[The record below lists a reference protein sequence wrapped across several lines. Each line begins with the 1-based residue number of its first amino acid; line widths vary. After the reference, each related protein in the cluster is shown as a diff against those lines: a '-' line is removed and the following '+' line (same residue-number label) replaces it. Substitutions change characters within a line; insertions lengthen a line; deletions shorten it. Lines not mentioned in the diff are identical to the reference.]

1 MTLLLKN
8 KEILPL
14 LAMPKAIEAVEG
26 AFRQQGNRQVSEHAP
41 FMVLAGGGKGGMRV
55 ITGALQ
61 ASGHMV
67 VSLGGG
73 TGPTIGAPPPEARRG
88 GIVCLTDLA
97 GNPLAVMSQAFG
109 TLRTG
114 AVVGLAARYLAKAD
128 SKRVGL
134 IGPGRNAYDVLRGV
148 ACVRPI
154 ESVRV
159 FGRNPENREAFAK
172 QATEAVGLPVEPVG
186 SAREAVEG
194 MDIVLTQT
202 ASLEPVFDPDWLEA
216 GQFISASGIGRV
228 SEVHPDVFLR
238 ANQVVVGSKEHDR
251 NYFDPGPPMPILDLI
266 AAGRLSWEEI
276 DELGDIVV
284 GSAPARKSPEDIIVF
299 HESQGGITNVALA
312 EVIYEEAVKR
322 GLGTQVDFR
331 NGR

>member
-1 MTLLLKN
+1 MTLLLTN

-14 LAMPKAIEAVEG
+14 LNMPKAIEAIEA

-41 FMVLAGGGKGGMRV
+41 FVVRAGGGKGGMRV

-114 AVVGLAARYLAKAD
+114 AVVAVAAKYLAKAD
-128 SKRVGL
+128 AKRVGL
-134 IGPGRNAYDVLRGV
+134 IGPGRNAYDVLHGI

-154 ESVRV
+154 ESFCV
-159 FGRNPENREAFAK
+159 FGRNKKNREEFAK
-172 QATEAVGLPVEPVG
+172 QASKLVGLPVEPVE
-186 SAREAVEG
+186 SAREAVAG

-202 ASLEPVFDPDWLEA
+202 ASLQPVFDPDWVET

-228 SEVHPDVFLR
+228 SEIHPDVFLR
-238 ANQVVVGSKEHDR
+238 ADQVVVSSREHDR

-266 AAGRLSWEEI
+266 AQGKTSWEDI
-276 DELGDIVV
+276 DELGDIVS
-284 GSAPARKSPEDIIVF
+284 GTASARQSNEDVIVF

-312 EVIYEEAVKR
+312 EVIYEEAVKQ
-322 GLGTQVDFR
+322 GLGTGFDFR
-331 NGR
+331 A

>member
-8 KEILPL
+8 GEILPL
-14 LAMPKAIEAVEG
+14 LDMPKAIEAVEA
-26 AFRQQGNRQVSEHAP
+26 AFHQQGNRQVSEHAP
-41 FMVLAGGGKGGMRV
+41 FVVRAGGGKGGMRV

-61 ASGHMV
+61 NSGHMV

-114 AVVGLAARYLAKAD
+114 AVVAVATKYLAKTD

-134 IGPGRNAYDVLRGV
+134 IGPGRNAYDVLLGV
-148 ACVRPI
+148 ACVRSI
-154 ESVRV
+154 ESFRV

-172 QATEAVGLPVEPVG
+172 RATELLGLPVEPVG
-186 SAREAVEG
+186 NAFKAVEG

-202 ASLEPVFDPDWLEA
+202 ASLQPVFDPDWLEA

-228 SEVHPDVFLR
+228 SEIHPEVFLR
-238 ANQVVVGSKEHDR
+238 ANQVVVSSKEHDR

-266 AAGRLSWEEI
+266 AEGKMNWEDI

-284 GSAPARKSPEDIIVF
+284 GSASGRQAEEDIIVF

-312 EVIYEEAVKR
+312 AAIYEEAVKR
-322 GLGTQVDFR
+322 GLGIDFDFR
-331 NGR
+331 T

>member
-8 KEILPL
+8 GEILPL
-14 LAMPKAIEAVEG
+14 LDMPKAIEAIEA

-41 FMVLAGGGKGGMRV
+41 FVVRAGGGKGGMRV

-61 ASGHMV
+61 NSGHMV

-114 AVVGLAARYLAKAD
+114 AVVAVAAKYLAKTD

-134 IGPGRNAYDVLRGV
+134 FGPARNAYDVLRGV
-148 ACVRPI
+148 ACVRSI
-154 ESVRV
+154 ESFHV

-172 QATEAVGLPVEPVG
+172 RATELVGLPVEPVG

-202 ASLEPVFDPDWLEA
+202 ASLEPVFDPEWLEA

-228 SEVHPDVFLR
+228 SEIHPQVFLR
-238 ANQVVVGSKEHDR
+238 ANQVVVSSKEHDR

-266 AAGRLSWEEI
+266 AEGKMSWEGI

-284 GSAPARKSPEDIIVF
+284 GSASGRQATEDIIVF

-312 EVIYEEAVKR
+312 EAIYEEAVKR
-322 GLGTQVDFR
+322 GLGTHFDFR
-331 NGR
+331 T